1 MAETI
6 YIVDP
11 VLHERHRIAD
21 ALAGEPVL
29 VRGYDDAE
37 QFLHD
42 VVAAASG
49 CILVP
54 VDLPGM
60 GLRALMEEIKSR
72 SLALAVVVL
81 GRDFEF
87 AAAVELVRL
96 GAFDF
101 LEPPFSDRSLRAVVR
116 RAIGVGT

>member
-11 VLHERHRIAD
+11 VLPERRRITE

-29 VRGYDDAE
+29 VRDYDNAE
-37 QFLHD
+37 QFLHE
-42 VVAAASG
+42 VGAAASG
-49 CILVP
+49 CIIAP

-60 GLRALMEEIKSR
+60 GLRALMGEIKSR

-87 AAAVELVRL
+87 AAAVELVRF

-101 LEPPFSDRSLRAVVR
+101 LEHPFSDRTLRSVVR
-116 RAIGVGT
+116 RAIGAST